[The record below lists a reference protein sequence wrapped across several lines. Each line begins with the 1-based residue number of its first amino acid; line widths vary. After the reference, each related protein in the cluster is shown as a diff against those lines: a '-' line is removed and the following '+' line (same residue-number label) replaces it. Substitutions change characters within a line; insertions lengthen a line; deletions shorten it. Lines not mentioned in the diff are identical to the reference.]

1 MRLLLS
7 DGNASKSNGVY
18 TFSLDKRPSN
28 ATTVRVRKADFQYTV
43 PTGSVAPLVPLPY
56 TTLQETNIQPSLRR
70 TNTMIRSTSL
80 PYWKSR
86 TLRRGTASG
95 ILLT

>member
-7 DGNASKSNGVY
+7 DGNASKQNGVY

-43 PTGSVAPLVPLPY
+43 PVGSVAPHVVYMRSAALHKMVKNKHTVKTP
-56 TTLQETNIQPSLRR
+56 
-70 TNTMIRSTSL
+70 NTWTRSM
-80 PYWKSR
+80 
-86 TLRRGTASG
+86 
-95 ILLT
+95 